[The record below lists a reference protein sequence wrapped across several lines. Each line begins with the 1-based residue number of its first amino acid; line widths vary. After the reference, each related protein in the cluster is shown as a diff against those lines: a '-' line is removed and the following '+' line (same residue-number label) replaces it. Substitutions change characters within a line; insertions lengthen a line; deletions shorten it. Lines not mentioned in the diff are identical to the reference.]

1 MIRLNYWPDSHFL
14 QILNIVK
21 EYVSFLIGA
30 LSPKRKEEND
40 KNSIAKFTSQLSV
53 LESPLSPCKLGISHQ

>member
-53 LESPLSPCKLGISHQ
+53 LESPLSPFKLGISHQ